1 MAGVDAMSGKLV
13 GMVFDH
19 YPFPG
24 GEKLLA
30 VKLADNAHDNG
41 CSIFPSV
48 ATLSRQTHQS
58 ERTIQ
63 YQLKRMMAR
72 GWLVLVKHAHGGRGH
87 AREYRIHPDF
97 ISAYDSR
104 TLPEQ
109 RPTWEFK
116 SADNHCLDVGVGVES
131 EAIKGANIAPFMDP
145 QRVQPETL
153 KGATAVAQKGAIAVA
168 PQPSLTVIEPNTP
181 LPPTGG
187 EAEKFDINDLLAK
200 IIEAHG
206 CHGTS
211 DTRAVL
217 AELGKIGPDSASA
230 KRLLAD
236 LRAEAGSNP
245 QWQRD
250 EGRFRP
256 RLSKWLRGWRAAVAV
271 GLPGAGAQSAAPSAV
286 DKTRELIAQMPV
298 KAGTPSPEVLE
309 RMAKIRADARSA
321 TAGKGLRGRAGSVVR
336 REVEQESLS
345 AKNEGMQDGED

>member
-1 MAGVDAMSGKLV
+1 MSGKLV

-19 YPFPG
+19 YPFAG

-109 RPTWEFK
+109 RPKWEFK
-116 SADNHCLDVGVGVES
+116 RADNDALNEGVHDDSAAGLAAVS
-131 EAIKGANIAPFMDP
+131 EAVLGGDSDGLKGANIAPFTDP
-145 QRVQPETL
+145 QRVQPEAL
-153 KGATAVAQKGAIAVA
+153 KGATAVARKGAIAVA

-187 EAEKFDINDLLAK
+187 EVEKFDLNDLLTK
-200 IIEAHG
+200 IIQAHG
-206 CHGTS
+206 CHSTS
-211 DTRAVL
+211 DTRAAL
-217 AELGKIGPDSASA
+217 AELRKIEPTPASA

-236 LRAEAGSNP
+236 LRHEVSSNP

-250 EGRFRP
+250 DGRFRP
-256 RLSKWLRGWRAAVAV
+256 RLSKWLRGWRAAVDV
-271 GLPGAGAQSAAPSAV
+271 GLPGANAAQPTAPSEV
-286 DKTRELIAQMPV
+286 EKTKELI
-298 KAGTPSPEVLE
+298 E
-309 RMAKIRADARSA
+309 RMGAHASLPPSEVRERLNKIREAAGIKPRRSA
-321 TAGKGLRGRAGSVVR
+321 
-336 REVEQESLS
+336 
-345 AKNEGMQDGED
+345 